1 MVRCKGGKNMNLKKL
16 MNDFLQDYLNQNK
29 IKFSEWSININNQVG
44 FGDYSSNIALKLAN
58 VLKKTPIEI
67 AKNIANHPNVSENV
81 FSLSASKPGFVNF
94 HVSNNYYLEILKQ
107 IISESENFGKKI
119 KLNKSA
125 NVEFV
130 SSNPTGPL
138 TVGHGR
144 QAILGDMVSNILTW
158 SGYDVTR
165 EYYYNDAGKQMRVL
179 AESCYAKYAQQI
191 GKDVKMPENGYVG
204 TYLDEIAEKIVYK
217 YGKDLESDDPIFRDL
232 TEKEIFSNIKNTLD
246 SIGIK
251 FDVFT
256 KEGTFYKNGAIDNVL
271 KTLEEKNL
279 SYEKDGAVWFK
290 TSSLDKGED
299 KVLVKSTGEPT
310 YRLPDIAYHADKIDR
325 GFDLIVDIFGA
336 DHIDTYPDVIL
347 GLKCLDK
354 KTDHIKVVIHQ
365 FVTIKKGGEV
375 VKMSTRKANFI
386 TLDELKEKLN
396 PDIIRY
402 FFIMRGANSHLDF
415 DLDLAKDESEKNPVY
430 YLQYA
435 NARISNLLK
444 RYDLEISAKND
455 INYSLLK
462 EKDEIAL
469 AKLLSEFPSKM
480 EDVLHSLEPRKI
492 ATYLEEVASAY
503 HKFYGNHKVINP
515 QNADLSLA
523 RKKLCEATKIIL
535 TNGLSILGISAPERM

>member
-1 MVRCKGGKNMNLKKL
+1 MKLKKL
-16 MNDFLQDYLNQNK
+16 MHDFLQDYLDQNK
-29 IKFSEWSININNQVG
+29 IEFSEWSVNVNNQEG
-44 FGDYSSNIALKLAN
+44 FGDYSSNIALKLAKI
-58 VLKKTPIEI
+58 LKKAPIEI
-67 AKNIANHPNVSENV
+67 AENIAIHSNASENV
-81 FSLSASKPGFVNF
+81 FTLSASQPGFVNF
-94 HVSNNYYLEILKQ
+94 HISNDYYLTILEQ
-107 IISESENFGKKI
+107 IISESENFGKKK

-130 SSNPTGPL
+130 SCNPTGPL

-158 SGYDVTR
+158 NGYNVTR

-179 AESCYAKYAQQI
+179 AESCYAKYAKQV
-191 GKDVKMPENGYVG
+191 GKNVEMPENGYVG
-204 TYLDEIAEKIVYK
+204 TYLDEIAEKIVNEH
-217 YGKDLESDDPIFRDL
+217 GKDLESDNPIFRDF
-232 TEKEIFSNIKNTLD
+232 TEKEIFANIENTLENL
-246 SIGIK
+246 GIK

-256 KEGTFYKNGAIDNVL
+256 KEGTFYTNGAIDNVL
-271 KTLEEKNL
+271 KILKEKNL

-290 TSSLDKGED
+290 TSSLNKEED
-299 KVLVKSTGEPT
+299 KVLVKSSGEPT
-310 YRLPDIAYHADKIDR
+310 YRLPDIAYHADKVDR

-354 KTDHIKVVIHQ
+354 KTEHIKVVIHQ
-365 FVTIKKGGEV
+365 FVTIKKGGEI

-386 TLDELKEKLN
+386 TLDELKDELSS
-396 PDIIRY
+396 DIIRY

-444 RYDLEISAKND
+444 RYDKEISTDSKID
-455 INYSLLK
+455 YSLLK

-469 AKLLSEFPSKM
+469 VKLLSEFPVKM
-480 EDVLHSLEPRKI
+480 EDVSHSLEPRKI
-492 ATYLEEVASAY
+492 ATYLEEVAAAY

-515 QNADLSLA
+515 QNTDLSSA

>member
-1 MVRCKGGKNMNLKKL
+1 MKLKKL
-16 MNDFLQDYLNQNK
+16 MHDFLQDYLDQNK
-29 IKFSEWSININNQVG
+29 IEFSEWGVNVNNQEG
-44 FGDYSSNIALKLAN
+44 FGDYSSNIALKLAKI
-58 VLKKTPIEI
+58 LKKAPIEI
-67 AKNIANHPNVSENV
+67 AENIAIHPNASENI
-81 FSLSASKPGFVNF
+81 FTLSASQPGFVNF
-94 HVSNNYYLEILKQ
+94 HISNDYYLKILKQ
-107 IISESENFGKKI
+107 IINESENFGKKK
-119 KLNKSA
+119 KLSKSA

-158 SGYDVTR
+158 NGYNVTR

-179 AESCYAKYAQQI
+179 AESCYAKYAKQV
-191 GKDVKMPENGYVG
+191 GKDVEMPENGYVG
-204 TYLDEIAEKIVYK
+204 TYLDEIAEKIVNEH
-217 YGKDLESDDPIFRDL
+217 GKDLESDNPIFRDF
-232 TEKEIFSNIKNTLD
+232 TEKEIFANIENTLENL
-246 SIGIK
+246 GIK

-271 KTLEEKNL
+271 KILKEKNL

-290 TSSLDKGED
+290 TSSLNKEED
-299 KVLVKSTGEPT
+299 KVLVKSSGEPT
-310 YRLPDIAYHADKIDR
+310 YRLPDIAYHADKVDR

-347 GLKCLDK
+347 GLKCMDK
-354 KTDHIKVVIHQ
+354 KTEHIKVVIHQ
-365 FVTIKKGGEV
+365 FVTIKKGGEI

-386 TLDELKEKLN
+386 TLDELKDELSS
-396 PDIIRY
+396 DIIRY

-444 RYDLEISAKND
+444 RYDKEISTDSKID
-455 INYSLLK
+455 YSLLK

-469 AKLLSEFPSKM
+469 VKLLSEFPVKM
-480 EDVLHSLEPRKI
+480 EDVSHSLEPRKI
-492 ATYLEEVASAY
+492 ATYLEEVAAAY

-515 QNADLSLA
+515 QNTHLSSA

>member
-1 MVRCKGGKNMNLKKL
+1 MKLKKL
-16 MNDFLQDYLNQNK
+16 MHDFLQDYLDENK
-29 IKFSEWSININNQVG
+29 IEFSEWGVNVNNQEG
-44 FGDYSSNIALKLAN
+44 FGDYSSNIALKLAKI
-58 VLKKTPIEI
+58 LKKAPIEI
-67 AKNIANHPNVSENV
+67 AENIAIHPNASENV
-81 FSLSASKPGFVNF
+81 FTLSASQPGFVNF
-94 HVSNNYYLEILKQ
+94 HISNDYYLKILKQ
-107 IISESENFGKKI
+107 IINESENFGKKK

-144 QAILGDMVSNILTW
+144 QAILGDMVSNILAW
-158 SGYDVTR
+158 NGYDVTR
-165 EYYYNDAGKQMRVL
+165 EYYYNDAGTQMRVL
-179 AESCYAKYAQQI
+179 AESCYAKYAKQV
-191 GKDVKMPENGYVG
+191 GKDVEIPENGYVG
-204 TYLDEIAEKIVYK
+204 TYLDEIAEKIINEH
-217 YGKDLESDDPIFRDL
+217 GKDLESDNPIFRDF
-232 TEKEIFSNIKNTLD
+232 TEKEIFANIENTLENL
-246 SIGIK
+246 GIK

-256 KEGTFYKNGAIDNVL
+256 KEGTFYKNGAIENVL
-271 KTLEEKNL
+271 KILKEKNL

-290 TSSLDKGED
+290 TSSLNKEED
-299 KVLVKSTGEPT
+299 KVLVKSSGEPT
-310 YRLPDIAYHADKIDR
+310 YRLPDIAYHADKVDR

-354 KTDHIKVVIHQ
+354 KTEHIKVVIHQ
-365 FVTIKKGGEV
+365 FVTIKKGGEI

-386 TLDELKEKLN
+386 TLDELKDELSS
-396 PDIIRY
+396 DIIRY

-444 RYDLEISAKND
+444 RYDKEISTNSKID
-455 INYSLLK
+455 YSLLK

-469 AKLLSEFPSKM
+469 VKLLSEFPIKM
-480 EDVLHSLEPRKI
+480 EDVSHSLEPRKI
-492 ATYLEEVASAY
+492 ATYLEEVAAAY

-515 QNADLSLA
+515 QNTHLSSA

>member
-1 MVRCKGGKNMNLKKL
+1 MKLNKL
-16 MNDFLQDYLNQNK
+16 MDDFLQDYLDQNK
-29 IKFSEWSININNQVG
+29 VEFSDWSINVNNQEG
-44 FGDYSSNIALKLAN
+44 FGDYSSNIALKLTKI
-58 VLKKTPIEI
+58 LKKAPIEI
-67 AKNIANHPNVSENV
+67 AKSIANHPNTSENV
-81 FSLSASKPGFVNF
+81 FTLSSSEPGFVNF
-94 HVSNNYYLEILKQ
+94 HISNDYYLKILKQ
-107 IISESENFGKKI
+107 IISESENFGKKK
-119 KLNKSA
+119 KLNQSA

-158 SGYDVTR
+158 NGYDVTR
-165 EYYYNDAGKQMRVL
+165 EYYYNVAGKQMRVL

-191 GKDVKMPENGYVG
+191 GKKVDIPENGYVG
-204 TYLDEIAEKIVYK
+204 AYLDEIAEKIINK
-217 YGKDLESDDPIFRDL
+217 HGKDLESDNPIFRDF
-232 TEKEIFSNIKNTLD
+232 TEKEIFDNIKNTLENL
-246 SIGIK
+246 GIK

-271 KTLEEKNL
+271 KILKEKNL

-290 TSSLDKGED
+290 TSSLNKEED
-299 KVLVKSTGEPT
+299 KVLVKSSGEPT
-310 YRLPDIAYHADKIDR
+310 YRLPDIAYHADKVDR

-347 GLKCLDK
+347 GLKCMDK
-354 KTDHIKVVIHQ
+354 KTEHIKVVIHQ
-365 FVTIKKGGEV
+365 FVTIKKGGEI

-386 TLDELKEKLN
+386 TLDELKDELSS
-396 PDIIRY
+396 DIIRY
-402 FFIMRGANSHLDF
+402 FFIMRGTSSHLDF

-444 RYDLEISAKND
+444 RYDKEISSGSKID
-455 INYSLLK
+455 YSLLK
-462 EKDEIAL
+462 EKDEITL
-469 AKLLSEFPSKM
+469 VKLLSEFPIKM
-480 EDVLHSLEPRKI
+480 EDVSHSLEPRKI
-492 ATYLEEVASAY
+492 ATYLEEVAAAY

-515 QNADLSLA
+515 QNTHLSSA

-535 TNGLSILGISAPERM
+535 TNGLSILGISTPERM

>member
-1 MVRCKGGKNMNLKKL
+1 MKLKKL
-16 MNDFLQDYLNQNK
+16 MHDFLQDYLDQNK
-29 IKFSEWSININNQVG
+29 IEFSEWSVNVNNQEG
-44 FGDYSSNIALKLAN
+44 FGDYSSNIALKLAKI
-58 VLKKTPIEI
+58 LKKAPIEI
-67 AKNIANHPNVSENV
+67 AENIAIHSNASENV
-81 FSLSASKPGFVNF
+81 FTLSASQPGFVNF
-94 HVSNNYYLEILKQ
+94 HISNDYYLKILEQ
-107 IISESENFGKKI
+107 IINESENFGKKK

-158 SGYDVTR
+158 NGYDVTR

-179 AESCYAKYAQQI
+179 AESCYAKYAKQV
-191 GKDVKMPENGYVG
+191 GKNVEMPENGYVG
-204 TYLDEIAEKIVYK
+204 TYLDEIAEKIINEH
-217 YGKDLESDDPIFRDL
+217 GKDLESDNPIFRDF
-232 TEKEIFSNIKNTLD
+232 TEKEIFANIENTLENL
-246 SIGIK
+246 GIK

-271 KTLEEKNL
+271 KILKEKNL

-290 TSSLDKGED
+290 TSSLNKEED
-299 KVLVKSTGEPT
+299 KVLVKSSGEPT
-310 YRLPDIAYHADKIDR
+310 YRLPDIAYHADKVDR

-354 KTDHIKVVIHQ
+354 KTEHIKVVIHQ
-365 FVTIKKGGEV
+365 FVTIKKGGEI

-386 TLDELKEKLN
+386 TLDELKDELSS
-396 PDIIRY
+396 DIIRY

-444 RYDLEISAKND
+444 RYDKEISSGSKID
-455 INYSLLK
+455 YSLLI

-469 AKLLSEFPSKM
+469 VKLLSEFPNKM
-480 EDVLHSLEPRKI
+480 EDVSHSLEPRKI
-492 ATYLEEVASAY
+492 ATYLEEVAAAY

-515 QNADLSLA
+515 QNTDLSSA

-535 TNGLSILGISAPERM
+535 TNGLSILGISAPKRM

>member
-1 MVRCKGGKNMNLKKL
+1 MKLKKL
-16 MNDFLQDYLNQNK
+16 MHDFLQDYLDQNK
-29 IKFSEWSININNQVG
+29 IEFSEWSVNVNNQEG
-44 FGDYSSNIALKLAN
+44 FGDYSSNIALKLAKI
-58 VLKKTPIEI
+58 LKKAPIEI
-67 AKNIANHPNVSENV
+67 AENIALHPNVSENV
-81 FSLSASKPGFVNF
+81 FTLSASQPGFVNF
-94 HVSNNYYLEILKQ
+94 HISNDYYLKILKQ
-107 IISESENFGKKI
+107 IVNESENFGKKK

-158 SGYDVTR
+158 NGYDVTR

-179 AESCYAKYAQQI
+179 AESCYAKYAKQV
-191 GKDVKMPENGYVG
+191 GKNVEMPENGYVG
-204 TYLDEIAEKIVYK
+204 TYLDEIAEKIVNEH
-217 YGKDLESDDPIFRDL
+217 GKDLESDNPIFRDF
-232 TEKEIFSNIKNTLD
+232 TEKEIFANIENTLENL
-246 SIGIK
+246 GIK

-256 KEGTFYKNGAIDNVL
+256 KEGTFYTNGAIDNVL
-271 KTLEEKNL
+271 KILKEKNL

-290 TSSLDKGED
+290 TSSLNKEED
-299 KVLVKSTGEPT
+299 KVLVKSSGEPT
-310 YRLPDIAYHADKIDR
+310 YRLPDIAYHADKVDR

-354 KTDHIKVVIHQ
+354 KTEHIKVVIHQ
-365 FVTIKKGGEV
+365 FVTIKKGGEI

-386 TLDELKEKLN
+386 TLDELKDELSS
-396 PDIIRY
+396 DIIRY

-444 RYDLEISAKND
+444 RYDKEISVDSKID
-455 INYSLLK
+455 YSLLK

-469 AKLLSEFPSKM
+469 LKLLSEFPIKM
-480 EDVLHSLEPRKI
+480 EDVSHSLEPRKI
-492 ATYLEEVASAY
+492 ATYLEEVAAAY

-515 QNADLSLA
+515 QNTDLSSA

>member
-1 MVRCKGGKNMNLKKL
+1 MKLKKM
-16 MNDFLQDYLNQNK
+16 MNGFLQDFLTKNN
-29 IKFSEWSININNQVG
+29 IEFEDWSINVNNQDG
-44 FGDYSSNIALKLAN
+44 FGDYSSNIALKLAKK
-58 VLKKTPIEI
+58 LKKAPIEI
-67 AKNIANHPNVSENV
+67 ANNIAEHKNDNSDI
-81 FSLSASKPGFVNF
+81 FTISASKPGFINF
-94 HVSNNYYLEILKQ
+94 HISNDYYLGILNQILKDAK
-107 IISESENFGKKI
+107 NFGKKK

-130 SSNPTGPL
+130 SCNPTGPL

-158 SGYDVTR
+158 NGYDVTR

-191 GKDVKMPENGYVG
+191 GKDVEMPENGYIG
-204 TYLDEIAEKIVYK
+204 TYLDEIASKIIDNH
-217 YGKDLESDDPIFRDL
+217 GKNLESNNSIFRDF

-251 FDVFT
+251 FDVFS

-271 KTLEEKNL
+271 KKLKEKDL

-290 TSSLDKGED
+290 TSALGKEED
-299 KVLVKSTGEPT
+299 KVLVKSSGEPT
-310 YRLPDIAYHADKIDR
+310 YRLPDIAYHADKVDR

-354 KTDHIKVVIHQ
+354 KTSHIKVVIHQ
-365 FVTIKKGGEV
+365 FVTIKKGGEI

-386 TLDELKEKLN
+386 TLDELKDQLSS
-396 PDIIRY
+396 DIIRY

-435 NARISNLLK
+435 NARISNLLT
-444 RYDLEISAKND
+444 RYDKEISEKVKVD
-455 INYSLLK
+455 FTLLK

-469 AKLLSEFPSKM
+469 AKLLSEFPNKM
-480 EDVLHSLEPRKI
+480 DEVLKSLEPRKI
-492 ATYLEEVASAY
+492 ATYLEEVAAAY
-503 HKFYGNHKVINP
+503 HKFYGNHKVINS
-515 QNADLSLA
+515 QNLDLSYA

-535 TNGLSILGISAPERM
+535 TNGLTILGISAPERM

>member
-1 MVRCKGGKNMNLKKL
+1 MKLNKL
-16 MNDFLQDYLNQNK
+16 MNDFLQDYLDQNK
-29 IKFSEWSININNQVG
+29 VEFSDWSINVNNQEG
-44 FGDYSSNIALKLAN
+44 FGDYSSNIALKLAKI
-58 VLKKTPIEI
+58 LKKAPIEI
-67 AKNIANHPNVSENV
+67 AKSIANHPNTSENV
-81 FSLSASKPGFVNF
+81 FTLSSSEPGFVNF
-94 HVSNNYYLEILKQ
+94 HISNDYYLKILKQ
-107 IISESENFGKKI
+107 IISESENFGKK
-119 KLNKSA
+119 KRLNQSA

-158 SGYDVTR
+158 NGYDVTR

-191 GKDVKMPENGYVG
+191 GKKVEMPENGYVG
-204 TYLDEIAEKIVYK
+204 TYLDEIAEKIINK
-217 YGKDLESDDPIFRDL
+217 HGKDLESGNPIFRDF
-232 TEKEIFSNIKNTLD
+232 TEKEIFENIKNTLD

-256 KEGTFYKNGAIDNVL
+256 KEGTFYENGAIEDVL
-271 KTLEEKNL
+271 KILKEKNL

-290 TSSLDKGED
+290 TSNLNKEED
-299 KVLVKSTGEPT
+299 KVLVKSSGEPT
-310 YRLPDIAYHADKIDR
+310 YRLPDIAYHADKVDR

-365 FVTIKKGGEV
+365 FVTIKKSGEI

-386 TLDELKEKLN
+386 TLDELKDELSS
-396 PDIIRY
+396 DIIRY

-444 RYDLEISAKND
+444 RYDKEIPLDSKID
-455 INYSLLK
+455 YSQLQ

-480 EDVLHSLEPRKI
+480 EHVLHSLEPRKI
-492 ATYLEEVASAY
+492 ATYLEEVAAAY

-515 QNADLSLA
+515 QNTGLSSA

>member
-1 MVRCKGGKNMNLKKL
+1 MKLKKL
-16 MNDFLQDYLNQNK
+16 MHDFLQDYLDQNK
-29 IKFSEWSININNQVG
+29 IEFSEWSVNVNNQEG
-44 FGDYSSNIALKLAN
+44 FGDYSSNIALKLAKI
-58 VLKKTPIEI
+58 LKKAPIEI
-67 AKNIANHPNVSENV
+67 AEKIAIHPNASENI
-81 FSLSASKPGFVNF
+81 FTLSASQPGFVNF
-94 HVSNNYYLEILKQ
+94 HISNDYYLTILKQ
-107 IISESENFGKKI
+107 IINESENFGKKK

-158 SGYDVTR
+158 NGYNVTR

-179 AESCYAKYAQQI
+179 AESCYAKYAKQV
-191 GKDVKMPENGYVG
+191 GKDVEMPENGYVG
-204 TYLDEIAEKIVYK
+204 TYLDEIAEKIVNEH
-217 YGKDLESDDPIFRDL
+217 GKDLESDNPIFRDF
-232 TEKEIFSNIKNTLD
+232 TEKEIFANIENTLENL
-246 SIGIK
+246 GIK

-271 KTLEEKNL
+271 KILKEKNL

-290 TSSLDKGED
+290 TSSLNKEED
-299 KVLVKSTGEPT
+299 KVLVKSSGEPT
-310 YRLPDIAYHADKIDR
+310 YRLPDIAYHADKVDR

-354 KTDHIKVVIHQ
+354 KTEHIKVVIHQ
-365 FVTIKKGGEV
+365 FVTIKKGGEI

-386 TLDELKEKLN
+386 TLDELKDELSS
-396 PDIIRY
+396 DIIRY

-444 RYDLEISAKND
+444 RYDKEISVDSKID
-455 INYSLLK
+455 YSLLK

-469 AKLLSEFPSKM
+469 VKLLSEFPIKM
-480 EDVLHSLEPRKI
+480 EDVSHSLEPRKI
-492 ATYLEEVASAY
+492 ATYLEEVAAAY

-515 QNADLSLA
+515 QNTDLSSA

>member
-1 MVRCKGGKNMNLKKL
+1 MKLNKL
-16 MNDFLQDYLNQNK
+16 MNDFLQDYLDQNK
-29 IKFSEWSININNQVG
+29 VEFSDWSINVNNQEG
-44 FGDYSSNIALKLAN
+44 FGDYSSNIALKLAKI
-58 VLKKTPIEI
+58 LKKAPIEI
-67 AKNIANHPNVSENV
+67 AKSIANHPNTSENV
-81 FSLSASKPGFVNF
+81 FTLSSSEPGFVNF
-94 HVSNNYYLEILKQ
+94 HISNDYYLEILKQ
-107 IISESENFGKKI
+107 IISESENFGKKK
-119 KLNKSA
+119 KLNQSA

-158 SGYDVTR
+158 NGYDVTR

-191 GKDVKMPENGYVG
+191 GKKAEMPENGYIG
-204 TYLDEIAEKIVYK
+204 TYLDEIAEKIINK
-217 YGKDLESDDPIFRDL
+217 HGKDLESDNPIFRDF
-232 TEKEIFSNIKNTLD
+232 TEKEIFENIKNTLD

-256 KEGTFYKNGAIDNVL
+256 KEGTFYENGAIEDVL
-271 KTLEEKNL
+271 KILKEKNL

-290 TSSLDKGED
+290 TSNLNKEED
-299 KVLVKSTGEPT
+299 KVLVKSSGEPT
-310 YRLPDIAYHADKIDR
+310 YRLPDIAYHADKVDR

-365 FVTIKKGGEV
+365 FVTIKKSGEI

-386 TLDELKEKLN
+386 TLDELKDELSS
-396 PDIIRY
+396 DIIRY

-444 RYDLEISAKND
+444 RYDKEIPLDSKID
-455 INYSLLK
+455 YSQLK

-480 EDVLHSLEPRKI
+480 EHVLHSLEPRKI
-492 ATYLEEVASAY
+492 ATY
-503 HKFYGNHKVINP
+503 
-515 QNADLSLA
+515 
-523 RKKLCEATKIIL
+523 
-535 TNGLSILGISAPERM
+535 

>member
-1 MVRCKGGKNMNLKKL
+1 MKLKKL
-16 MNDFLQDYLNQNK
+16 MHDFLQDYLDQNK
-29 IKFSEWSININNQVG
+29 IEFSEWSVNVNNQEG
-44 FGDYSSNIALKLAN
+44 FGDYSSNIALKLAKI
-58 VLKKTPIEI
+58 LKKAPIEI
-67 AKNIANHPNVSENV
+67 AENIAIHPNASENV
-81 FSLSASKPGFVNF
+81 FTLSASQPGFLNF
-94 HVSNNYYLEILKQ
+94 HISNDYYIAILKE
-107 IISESENFGKKI
+107 IINESENFGKKK

-158 SGYDVTR
+158 NGYNVTR

-179 AESCYAKYAQQI
+179 AESCYAKYAKQV
-191 GKDVKMPENGYVG
+191 GKDVEMPENGYVG
-204 TYLDEIAEKIVYK
+204 TYLDEIAEKIVNEH
-217 YGKDLESDDPIFRDL
+217 GKDLESDNPIFRDF
-232 TEKEIFSNIKNTLD
+232 TEKEIFANIENTLENL
-246 SIGIK
+246 GIK

-256 KEGTFYKNGAIDNVL
+256 KEGTFYTNGAIDNVL
-271 KTLEEKNL
+271 KILKEKNL

-290 TSSLDKGED
+290 TSSLNKEED
-299 KVLVKSTGEPT
+299 KVLVKSSGEPT
-310 YRLPDIAYHADKIDR
+310 YRLPDIAYHADKVDR

-354 KTDHIKVVIHQ
+354 KTEHIKVVIHQ
-365 FVTIKKGGEV
+365 FVTIKKGGEI

-386 TLDELKEKLN
+386 TLDELKDELSS
-396 PDIIRY
+396 DIIRY

-444 RYDLEISAKND
+444 RYDKEISTDSKID
-455 INYSLLK
+455 YSLLK

-469 AKLLSEFPSKM
+469 VKLLSEFPVKM
-480 EDVLHSLEPRKI
+480 EDVSHSLEPRKI
-492 ATYLEEVASAY
+492 ATYLEEVAAAY

-515 QNADLSLA
+515 QNTHLSSA

>member
-1 MVRCKGGKNMNLKKL
+1 MKLKKL
-16 MNDFLQDYLNQNK
+16 MHDFLQDYLDHNK
-29 IKFSEWSININNQVG
+29 IEFSEWSVNVNNQEE
-44 FGDYSSNIALKLAN
+44 FGDYSSNIALKLAKI
-58 VLKKTPIEI
+58 LKKAPIEI
-67 AKNIANHPNVSENV
+67 AENIAIHPNASENV
-81 FSLSASKPGFVNF
+81 FTLSASQPGFVNF
-94 HVSNNYYLEILKQ
+94 HISNDYYLKILKQ
-107 IISESENFGKKI
+107 IINESENFGKKK

-158 SGYDVTR
+158 NGYDVTR

-179 AESCYAKYAQQI
+179 AESCYAKYAKQV
-191 GKDVKMPENGYVG
+191 GKDVEMPENGYVG
-204 TYLDEIAEKIVYK
+204 TYLDEIAEKIVNEH
-217 YGKDLESDDPIFRDL
+217 GKDLESDNPIFRDF
-232 TEKEIFSNIKNTLD
+232 TEKEIFANIENTLKNL
-246 SIGIK
+246 GIK

-256 KEGTFYKNGAIDNVL
+256 KEGAFYKNGAIDNVL
-271 KTLEEKNL
+271 KILKEKNL

-290 TSSLDKGED
+290 TSSLNKEED
-299 KVLVKSTGEPT
+299 KVLVKSSGEPT
-310 YRLPDIAYHADKIDR
+310 YRLPDIAYHADKVDR

-347 GLKCLDK
+347 GLQCLDK
-354 KTDHIKVVIHQ
+354 KTEHIKVVIHQ
-365 FVTIKKGGEV
+365 FVTIKKGGEI

-386 TLDELKEKLN
+386 TLDELKDELSS
-396 PDIIRY
+396 DIIRY

-444 RYDLEISAKND
+444 RYDKDISTDSKID
-455 INYSLLK
+455 YSLLK
-462 EKDEIAL
+462 EQDEIAL
-469 AKLLSEFPSKM
+469 VKLLSEFPIKM
-480 EDVLHSLEPRKI
+480 EDVSHSLEPRKI
-492 ATYLEEVASAY
+492 ATYLEEVAAAY

-515 QNADLSLA
+515 QNTDLSSA

-535 TNGLSILGISAPERM
+535 TSGLSILGISAPERM

>member
-1 MVRCKGGKNMNLKKL
+1 MKLKKL
-16 MNDFLQDYLNQNK
+16 MHDFLQDYLDQNK
-29 IKFSEWSININNQVG
+29 IEFSEWSVNVNNQEG
-44 FGDYSSNIALKLAN
+44 FGDYSSNIALKLAKI
-58 VLKKTPIEI
+58 LKKAPIEI
-67 AKNIANHPNVSENV
+67 AENIAIHPNASENI
-81 FSLSASKPGFVNF
+81 FTLSASQPGFVNF
-94 HVSNNYYLEILKQ
+94 HISNDYYLKILKQ
-107 IISESENFGKKI
+107 IINESENFGKKK

-158 SGYDVTR
+158 NGYDVTR

-179 AESCYAKYAQQI
+179 AESCYAKYAKQV
-191 GKDVKMPENGYVG
+191 GKDVEIPENGYVG
-204 TYLDEIAEKIVYK
+204 TYLDEIAEKIVNEH
-217 YGKDLESDDPIFRDL
+217 GKDLESDNPIFRDF
-232 TEKEIFSNIKNTLD
+232 TEKEIFANIENTLKNL
-246 SIGIK
+246 GIK

-256 KEGTFYKNGAIDNVL
+256 KEGTFYKNGTIDNVL
-271 KTLEEKNL
+271 KILKEKNL

-290 TSSLDKGED
+290 TSSLNKEED
-299 KVLVKSTGEPT
+299 KVLVKSSGEPT
-310 YRLPDIAYHADKIDR
+310 YRLPDIAYHADKVDR

-354 KTDHIKVVIHQ
+354 KTEHIKVVIHQ
-365 FVTIKKGGEV
+365 FVTIKKGGEI

-386 TLDELKEKLN
+386 TLDELKDELSS
-396 PDIIRY
+396 DIIRY
-402 FFIMRGANSHLDF
+402 FFIMRGASSHLDF

-444 RYDLEISAKND
+444 RYDKEISIDRKID
-455 INYSLLK
+455 YSLLK
-462 EKDEIAL
+462 EKDEITL
-469 AKLLSEFPSKM
+469 VKLLSEFPIKM
-480 EDVLHSLEPRKI
+480 EDVSHSLEPRKI
-492 ATYLEEVASAY
+492 ATYLEEVAAAY

-515 QNADLSLA
+515 QNTDLSSA

-535 TNGLSILGISAPERM
+535 VNGLSILGISAPERM

>member
-1 MVRCKGGKNMNLKKL
+1 MKLNKL
-16 MNDFLQDYLNQNK
+16 MNDFLQDYLDQNK
-29 IKFSEWSININNQVG
+29 VEFSDWSINVNNQEG
-44 FGDYSSNIALKLAN
+44 FGDYSSNIALKLAKI
-58 VLKKTPIEI
+58 LKKAPIEI
-67 AKNIANHPNVSENV
+67 AKSIANHPNTSENV
-81 FSLSASKPGFVNF
+81 FTLSSSEPGFVNF
-94 HVSNNYYLEILKQ
+94 HISNDYYLKILKQ
-107 IISESENFGKKI
+107 IISESENFGKKK
-119 KLNKSA
+119 KLNQSA

-130 SSNPTGPL
+130 SCNPTGPL

-158 SGYDVTR
+158 NGYDVTR

-191 GKDVKMPENGYVG
+191 GKKAEMPENGYVG
-204 TYLDEIAEKIVYK
+204 TYLDEIAEKIINK
-217 YGKDLESDDPIFRDL
+217 HGKDLESDNPIFRDF
-232 TEKEIFSNIKNTLD
+232 TEKEIFENIKNTLD

-256 KEGTFYKNGAIDNVL
+256 KEGTFYENGAIEDVL
-271 KTLEEKNL
+271 KILKEKNL

-290 TSSLDKGED
+290 TSNLNKEED
-299 KVLVKSTGEPT
+299 KVLVKSSGEPT
-310 YRLPDIAYHADKIDR
+310 YRLPDIAYHADKVDR

-365 FVTIKKGGEV
+365 FVTIKKSGEI

-386 TLDELKEKLN
+386 TLDELKDELSS
-396 PDIIRY
+396 DIIRY

-444 RYDLEISAKND
+444 RYDKEIPLDSKID
-455 INYSLLK
+455 YSQLK

-480 EDVLHSLEPRKI
+480 EHVLHSLEPRKI
-492 ATYLEEVASAY
+492 ATYLEEVAAAY

-515 QNADLSLA
+515 QNTGLSSA

>member
-1 MVRCKGGKNMNLKKL
+1 MKLKKL
-16 MNDFLQDYLNQNK
+16 MYDFLQDYLDENK
-29 IKFSEWSININNQVG
+29 IEFSEWGVNVNNQEG
-44 FGDYSSNIALKLAN
+44 FGDYSSNIALKLAKI
-58 VLKKTPIEI
+58 LKKAPIEI
-67 AKNIANHPNVSENV
+67 AENIAIHTNASESV
-81 FSLSASKPGFVNF
+81 FTLSASQPGFVNF
-94 HVSNNYYLEILKQ
+94 HISNDYYLKILKQ
-107 IISESENFGKKI
+107 IINESENFGKKK

-158 SGYDVTR
+158 NGYNVTR

-179 AESCYAKYAQQI
+179 AESCYAKYAKQV
-191 GKDVKMPENGYVG
+191 GRDVEMPVNGYVG
-204 TYLDEIAEKIVYK
+204 TYLDEIAEKIINEH
-217 YGKDLESDDPIFRDL
+217 GKDLESDNPIFRDF
-232 TEKEIFSNIKNTLD
+232 TEKEIFANIENTLENL
-246 SIGIK
+246 GIK

-256 KEGTFYKNGAIDNVL
+256 KEGTFYKNGAIENVL
-271 KTLEEKNL
+271 KILKEKNL

-290 TSSLDKGED
+290 TSSLNKEED
-299 KVLVKSTGEPT
+299 KVLVKSSGEPT
-310 YRLPDIAYHADKIDR
+310 YRLPDIAYHADKVDR

-354 KTDHIKVVIHQ
+354 KTEHIKVVIHQ
-365 FVTIKKGGEV
+365 FVTIKKGGEI

-386 TLDELKEKLN
+386 TLDELKDELSS
-396 PDIIRY
+396 DIIRY

-444 RYDLEISAKND
+444 RYDKEISTDSKID
-455 INYSLLK
+455 YSLLK

-469 AKLLSEFPSKM
+469 VKLLSEFPIKM
-480 EDVLHSLEPRKI
+480 EDVSHSLEPRKI
-492 ATYLEEVASAY
+492 ATYLEEVAAAY

-515 QNADLSLA
+515 QNTDLSSA

>member
-1 MVRCKGGKNMNLKKL
+1 MKLNKL
-16 MNDFLQDYLNQNK
+16 MNDFLQDYLDQNK
-29 IKFSEWSININNQVG
+29 VEFSDWSINVNNQEG
-44 FGDYSSNIALKLAN
+44 FGDYSSNIALKLAKI
-58 VLKKTPIEI
+58 LKKAPIEI
-67 AKNIANHPNVSENV
+67 AKSIANHPNTSENV
-81 FSLSASKPGFVNF
+81 FTLSSSEPGFVNF
-94 HVSNNYYLEILKQ
+94 HISNDYYLEILKQ
-107 IISESENFGKKI
+107 IISESENFGKKK
-119 KLNKSA
+119 KLNQSA

-158 SGYDVTR
+158 NGYDVTR

-179 AESCYAKYAQQI
+179 AESCYAKYAQQT
-191 GKDVKMPENGYVG
+191 GKKVEMPENGYVG
-204 TYLDEIAEKIVYK
+204 TYLDEIAEKIINK
-217 YGKDLESDDPIFRDL
+217 YGKDLESDNPIFRDF
-232 TEKEIFSNIKNTLD
+232 TEKEIFANIKNTLD

-256 KEGTFYKNGAIDNVL
+256 KEGTFYKNGAIEDVL
-271 KTLEEKNL
+271 KILKEKNL

-290 TSSLDKGED
+290 TSNLNKEED
-299 KVLVKSTGEPT
+299 KVLVKSSGEPT
-310 YRLPDIAYHADKIDR
+310 YRLPDIAYHADKVDR

-365 FVTIKKGGEV
+365 FVTIKKSGEI

-386 TLDELKEKLN
+386 TLDELKDELSS
-396 PDIIRY
+396 DIIRY

-444 RYDLEISAKND
+444 RYDKEIPLDSKID
-455 INYSLLK
+455 YSQLK

-480 EDVLHSLEPRKI
+480 EHVLHSLEPRKI
-492 ATYLEEVASAY
+492 ATYLEEVAAAY

-515 QNADLSLA
+515 QNTGLSSA

>member
-1 MVRCKGGKNMNLKKL
+1 MKLNKL
-16 MNDFLQDYLNQNK
+16 MDDFLQDYLDQNK
-29 IKFSEWSININNQVG
+29 VEFSDWSINVNNQEG
-44 FGDYSSNIALKLAN
+44 FGDYSSNIALKLAKI
-58 VLKKTPIEI
+58 LKKAPIEI
-67 AKNIANHPNVSENV
+67 AKSIANHPNTSENV
-81 FSLSASKPGFVNF
+81 FTISSSEPGFVNF
-94 HVSNNYYLEILKQ
+94 HISNDYYLKILKQ
-107 IISESENFGKKI
+107 IISESENFGKK
-119 KLNKSA
+119 KRLNQSA

-158 SGYDVTR
+158 NGYDVTR

-179 AESCYAKYAQQI
+179 AESCYAKYAQQT
-191 GKDVKMPENGYVG
+191 GKKVEMPENGYVG
-204 TYLDEIAEKIVYK
+204 TYLDEIAEKIINK
-217 YGKDLESDDPIFRDL
+217 YGKDLESDNPIFRDF
-232 TEKEIFSNIKNTLD
+232 TEKEIFANIKNTLD
-246 SIGIK
+246 SLGIK
-251 FDVFT
+251 FDIFT
-256 KEGTFYKNGAIDNVL
+256 KEGTFYKNGAIEEVL
-271 KTLEEKNL
+271 KILKEKNL

-290 TSSLDKGED
+290 TSSLNKEED
-299 KVLVKSTGEPT
+299 KVLVKSSGEPT
-310 YRLPDIAYHADKIDR
+310 YRLPDIAYHADKVDR

-365 FVTIKKGGEV
+365 FVTIKKSGEI

-386 TLDELKEKLN
+386 TLDELKDELSS
-396 PDIIRY
+396 DIIRY

-444 RYDLEISAKND
+444 RYDKEIPLDSKID
-455 INYSLLK
+455 YSQLK

-480 EDVLHSLEPRKI
+480 EHVLHSLEPRKI
-492 ATYLEEVASAY
+492 ATYLEEVAAAY

-515 QNADLSLA
+515 QNTGLSSA

>member
-1 MVRCKGGKNMNLKKL
+1 MKLKKL
-16 MNDFLQDYLNQNK
+16 MHDFLQDYLDQNK
-29 IKFSEWSININNQVG
+29 IEFSEWGVNVNNQEG
-44 FGDYSSNIALKLAN
+44 FGDYSSNIALKLAKI
-58 VLKKTPIEI
+58 LKKAPIEI
-67 AKNIANHPNVSENV
+67 AENIAIHTNASESV
-81 FSLSASKPGFVNF
+81 FTLSASQPGFVNF
-94 HVSNNYYLEILKQ
+94 HISNDYYLKILKQ
-107 IISESENFGKKI
+107 IINESENFGKKK
-119 KLNKSA
+119 KLSKSA

-158 SGYDVTR
+158 NGYNVTR

-179 AESCYAKYAQQI
+179 AESCYAKYAKQV
-191 GKDVKMPENGYVG
+191 GRDVEMPENGYVG
-204 TYLDEIAEKIVYK
+204 TYLDEIAEKIVNEH
-217 YGKDLESDDPIFRDL
+217 GKDLESDNPIFRDF
-232 TEKEIFSNIKNTLD
+232 TEKEIFANIENTLENL
-246 SIGIK
+246 GIK

-256 KEGTFYKNGAIDNVL
+256 KEGTFYTNGAIDNVL
-271 KTLEEKNL
+271 KILKEKNL

-290 TSSLDKGED
+290 TSSLNKEED
-299 KVLVKSTGEPT
+299 KVLVKSSGEPT
-310 YRLPDIAYHADKIDR
+310 YRLPDIAYHADKVDR

-347 GLKCLDK
+347 GLKCMDK
-354 KTDHIKVVIHQ
+354 KTEHIKVVIHQ
-365 FVTIKKGGEV
+365 FVTIKKGGEI

-386 TLDELKEKLN
+386 TLDELKDELSS
-396 PDIIRY
+396 DIIRY

-444 RYDLEISAKND
+444 RYDKEISTDSKID
-455 INYSLLK
+455 YSLLK

-469 AKLLSEFPSKM
+469 VKLLSEFPVKM
-480 EDVLHSLEPRKI
+480 EDVSHSLEPRKI
-492 ATYLEEVASAY
+492 ATYLEEVAAAY

-515 QNADLSLA
+515 QNTHLSSA

>member
-1 MVRCKGGKNMNLKKL
+1 MKLKKL
-16 MNDFLQDYLNQNK
+16 MHDFLQDYLDQNK
-29 IKFSEWSININNQVG
+29 IEFSEWSVNVNNQEG
-44 FGDYSSNIALKLAN
+44 FGDYSSNIALKLAKI
-58 VLKKTPIEI
+58 LKKAPIEI
-67 AKNIANHPNVSENV
+67 AENIAIHSNASENV
-81 FSLSASKPGFVNF
+81 FTLSASQPGFVNF
-94 HVSNNYYLEILKQ
+94 HISNDYYLTILKQ
-107 IISESENFGKKI
+107 IINESENFGKKK

-158 SGYDVTR
+158 NGYDVTR

-179 AESCYAKYAQQI
+179 AESCYAKYAKQV
-191 GKDVKMPENGYVG
+191 GKNVEMPENGYVG
-204 TYLDEIAEKIVYK
+204 TYLDEIAEKIVNEH
-217 YGKDLESDDPIFRDL
+217 GKDLESDNPIFRDF
-232 TEKEIFSNIKNTLD
+232 TEKEIFANIENTLENL
-246 SIGIK
+246 GIK

-256 KEGTFYKNGAIDNVL
+256 KEGTFYTNGAIDNVL
-271 KTLEEKNL
+271 KILKEKNL

-290 TSSLDKGED
+290 TSSLNKEED
-299 KVLVKSTGEPT
+299 KVLVKSSGEPT
-310 YRLPDIAYHADKIDR
+310 YRLPDIAYHADKVDR

-354 KTDHIKVVIHQ
+354 KTEHIKVVIHQ
-365 FVTIKKGGEV
+365 FVTIKKGGEI

-386 TLDELKEKLN
+386 TLDELKDELSS
-396 PDIIRY
+396 DIIRY

-444 RYDLEISAKND
+444 RYDKEISSGSKID
-455 INYSLLK
+455 YSLLK

-469 AKLLSEFPSKM
+469 VKLLSEFPIKM
-480 EDVLHSLEPRKI
+480 EDVSHSLEPRKI
-492 ATYLEEVASAY
+492 ATYLEEVAAAY

-515 QNADLSLA
+515 QNTDLSSA

>member
-1 MVRCKGGKNMNLKKL
+1 MKLNKL
-16 MNDFLQDYLNQNK
+16 MNDFLQDYLDQNK
-29 IKFSEWSININNQVG
+29 VEFSDWSINVNNQEG
-44 FGDYSSNIALKLAN
+44 FGDYSSNIALKLAKI
-58 VLKKTPIEI
+58 LKKAPIEI
-67 AKNIANHPNVSENV
+67 AKSIANHPNTSENV
-81 FSLSASKPGFVNF
+81 FTLSSSEPGFVNF
-94 HVSNNYYLEILKQ
+94 HISNDYYLEILKQ
-107 IISESENFGKKI
+107 IISESENFGKKK
-119 KLNKSA
+119 KLNQSA

-158 SGYDVTR
+158 NGYDVTR

-191 GKDVKMPENGYVG
+191 GKKAEMPENGYVG
-204 TYLDEIAEKIVYK
+204 TYLDEIAEKIINK
-217 YGKDLESDDPIFRDL
+217 HGKDLESDNPIFRDF
-232 TEKEIFSNIKNTLD
+232 TEKEIFENIKNTLD

-256 KEGTFYKNGAIDNVL
+256 KEGTFYENGAIEDVL
-271 KTLEEKNL
+271 KILKEKNL

-290 TSSLDKGED
+290 TSNLNKEED
-299 KVLVKSTGEPT
+299 KVLVKSSGEPT
-310 YRLPDIAYHADKIDR
+310 YRLPDIAYHADKVDR

-365 FVTIKKGGEV
+365 FVTIKKSGEI

-386 TLDELKEKLN
+386 TLDELKDELSS
-396 PDIIRY
+396 DIIRY

-444 RYDLEISAKND
+444 RYDKEIPLDSKID
-455 INYSLLK
+455 YSQLK

-480 EDVLHSLEPRKI
+480 EHVLHSLEPRKI
-492 ATYLEEVASAY
+492 ATYLEEVAAAY

-515 QNADLSLA
+515 QNTGVSSA

>member
-1 MVRCKGGKNMNLKKL
+1 MKLKKL
-16 MNDFLQDYLNQNK
+16 MNDFLQDYLDQNK
-29 IKFSEWSININNQVG
+29 IEFSEWSVNVNNQEG
-44 FGDYSSNIALKLAN
+44 FGDYSSNIALKLTKI
-58 VLKKTPIEI
+58 LKKAPIEI
-67 AKNIANHPNVSENV
+67 AEDIANHSNASENV

-94 HVSNNYYLEILKQ
+94 HVSDNYYLEILKQ
-107 IISESENFGKKI
+107 IINESENFGKKK

-165 EYYYNDAGKQMRVL
+165 EYYYNDAGRQMRVL
-179 AESCYAKYAQQI
+179 AESCYTKYAQQN
-191 GKDVKMPENGYVG
+191 GKDVEMPENGYVG
-204 TYLDEIAEKIVYK
+204 TYLDDIAKKIVKK
-217 YGKDLESDDPIFRDL
+217 YGKDLESDNPIFRDF
-232 TEKEIFSNIKNTLD
+232 TEKEIFSNIENTLD

-271 KTLEEKNL
+271 KTLKEKDL

-290 TSSLDKGED
+290 TSSLDKEED

-310 YRLPDIAYHADKIDR
+310 YRLPDIAYHADKVDR

-365 FVTIKKGGEV
+365 FVTIKKGGEI

-386 TLDELKEKLN
+386 TLDELKDELSS
-396 PDIIRY
+396 DIIRY

-444 RYDLEISAKND
+444 RYDQEISSDSNID
-455 INYSLLK
+455 YSLLT

-469 AKLLSEFPSKM
+469 AKLLSEFPNKM
-480 EDVLHSLEPRKI
+480 ENVLESLEPRKI
-492 ATYLEEVASAY
+492 ATYLEEVAAAY
-503 HKFYGNHKVINP
+503 HKFYGNHKVINL
-515 QNADLSLA
+515 QNTDLSSA

>member
-1 MVRCKGGKNMNLKKL
+1 MKLKKL
-16 MNDFLQDYLNQNK
+16 MHDFLQDYLDENK
-29 IKFSEWSININNQVG
+29 IEFSEWGVNVNNQEG
-44 FGDYSSNIALKLAN
+44 FGDYSSNIALKLAKI
-58 VLKKTPIEI
+58 LKKAPIEI
-67 AKNIANHPNVSENV
+67 AENIAIHPNASKNV
-81 FSLSASKPGFVNF
+81 FTLSASQPGFVNF
-94 HVSNNYYLEILKQ
+94 HISNDYYLKILKQ
-107 IISESENFGKKI
+107 IINESENFGKKK

-158 SGYDVTR
+158 NGYNVTR

-179 AESCYAKYAQQI
+179 AESCYAKYAKQV
-191 GKDVKMPENGYVG
+191 GRDVEMPVNGYVG
-204 TYLDEIAEKIVYK
+204 TYLDEIAEKIINEH
-217 YGKDLESDDPIFRDL
+217 GKDLESDNPIFRDF
-232 TEKEIFSNIKNTLD
+232 TEKEIFSNIENTLENL
-246 SIGIK
+246 GIK

-256 KEGTFYKNGAIDNVL
+256 KEGTFYKNGAIENVL
-271 KTLEEKNL
+271 KILKEKNL

-290 TSSLDKGED
+290 TSSLNKEED
-299 KVLVKSTGEPT
+299 KVLVKSSGEPT
-310 YRLPDIAYHADKIDR
+310 YRLPDIAYHADKVDR

-354 KTDHIKVVIHQ
+354 KTEHIKVVIHQ
-365 FVTIKKGGEV
+365 FVTIKKGGEI

-386 TLDELKEKLN
+386 TLDELKDELSS
-396 PDIIRY
+396 DIIRY

-444 RYDLEISAKND
+444 RYDKEISTNSKID
-455 INYSLLK
+455 YSLLK

-469 AKLLSEFPSKM
+469 VKLLSEFPIKM
-480 EDVLHSLEPRKI
+480 EDVSHSLEPRKI
-492 ATYLEEVASAY
+492 ATYLEEVAAAY

-515 QNADLSLA
+515 QNTHLSSA

>member
-1 MVRCKGGKNMNLKKL
+1 MKLKKL
-16 MNDFLQDYLNQNK
+16 IHDFLQDYLDQNK
-29 IKFSEWSININNQVG
+29 IEFSEWSVNANNQEG
-44 FGDYSSNIALKLAN
+44 FGDYSSNIALKLAKI
-58 VLKKTPIEI
+58 LKKAPIEI
-67 AKNIANHPNVSENV
+67 AENIAIHPSASENV
-81 FSLSASKPGFVNF
+81 FTLSASQPGFVNF
-94 HVSNNYYLEILKQ
+94 HICNDYYLKILKQ
-107 IISESENFGKKI
+107 IINESENFGKKE
-119 KLNKSA
+119 KLNKTA

-158 SGYDVTR
+158 NGYDVTR

-179 AESCYAKYAQQI
+179 AESCYAKYAKHI
-191 GKDVKMPENGYVG
+191 GKEVEMPENGYVG
-204 TYLDEIAEKIVYK
+204 TYLDEIAKKIINE

-232 TEKEIFSNIKNTLD
+232 TEKEIFANIENTLEKL
-246 SIGIK
+246 GIK

-256 KEGTFYKNGAIDNVL
+256 KEGAFYRNGAIENVL
-271 KTLEEKNL
+271 KILKEKNL

-290 TSSLDKGED
+290 TSSLNKEED
-299 KVLVKSTGEPT
+299 KVLVKSSGEPT
-310 YRLPDIAYHADKIDR
+310 YRLPDIAYHADKVDR

-365 FVTIKKGGEV
+365 FVTIKKGGEI

-386 TLDELKEKLN
+386 TLDELKDELSS
-396 PDIIRY
+396 DIIRY

-444 RYDLEISAKND
+444 RYDKEISTDSKID
-455 INYSLLK
+455 YSLLK
-462 EKDEIAL
+462 EKDEISL
-469 AKLLSEFPSKM
+469 VKLLSEFPIKM
-480 EDVLHSLEPRKI
+480 EDVSHSLEPRKI
-492 ATYLEEVASAY
+492 ATYLEEVAAAY

-515 QNADLSLA
+515 QNTSLSSA

>member
-1 MVRCKGGKNMNLKKL
+1 MKLKKL
-16 MNDFLQDYLNQNK
+16 MHDFLQDYLDQNK
-29 IKFSEWSININNQVG
+29 IEFSEWGVNVNNQEG
-44 FGDYSSNIALKLAN
+44 FGDYSSNIALKLAKI
-58 VLKKTPIEI
+58 LKKAPIEI
-67 AKNIANHPNVSENV
+67 AENIAIHTNASESV
-81 FSLSASKPGFVNF
+81 FTLSASQPGFVNF
-94 HVSNNYYLEILKQ
+94 HISNDYYLKILKQ
-107 IISESENFGKKI
+107 IINESENFGKKK

-158 SGYDVTR
+158 NGYNVTR

-179 AESCYAKYAQQI
+179 AESCYAKYAKQV
-191 GKDVKMPENGYVG
+191 GRDVEMPENGYVG
-204 TYLDEIAEKIVYK
+204 TYLDEIAEKIVNEH
-217 YGKDLESDDPIFRDL
+217 GKDLESDNPIFRDF
-232 TEKEIFSNIKNTLD
+232 TEKEIFANIENTLENL
-246 SIGIK
+246 GIK

-271 KTLEEKNL
+271 KILKEKNL

-290 TSSLDKGED
+290 TSSLNKEED
-299 KVLVKSTGEPT
+299 KVLVKSSGEPT
-310 YRLPDIAYHADKIDR
+310 YRLPDIAYHADKVDR

-347 GLKCLDK
+347 GLKCMDK
-354 KTDHIKVVIHQ
+354 KTEHIKVVIHQ
-365 FVTIKKGGEV
+365 FVTIKKGGEI

-386 TLDELKEKLN
+386 TLDELKDELSS
-396 PDIIRY
+396 DIIRY

-444 RYDLEISAKND
+444 RYDKEISTDSKID
-455 INYSLLK
+455 YSLLK

-469 AKLLSEFPSKM
+469 VKLLSEFPVKM
-480 EDVLHSLEPRKI
+480 EDVSHSLEPRKI
-492 ATYLEEVASAY
+492 ATYLEEVAAAY

-515 QNADLSLA
+515 QNTHLSSA

>member
-1 MVRCKGGKNMNLKKL
+1 MKLKKL
-16 MNDFLQDYLNQNK
+16 MHDFLQDYLDQNK
-29 IKFSEWSININNQVG
+29 IEFSEWSVNVNNQEG
-44 FGDYSSNIALKLAN
+44 FGDYSSNIALKLAKI
-58 VLKKTPIEI
+58 LKKAPIEI
-67 AKNIANHPNVSENV
+67 AENIALHPNASENV
-81 FSLSASKPGFVNF
+81 FTLSASQPGFVNF
-94 HVSNNYYLEILKQ
+94 HISNDYYLKILKQ
-107 IISESENFGKKI
+107 IINESENFGKKK

-158 SGYDVTR
+158 NGYDVTR

-179 AESCYAKYAQQI
+179 AESCYAKYAKQV
-191 GKDVKMPENGYVG
+191 GRDVEMPENGYVG
-204 TYLDEIAEKIVYK
+204 TYLDEIAEKIINEH
-217 YGKDLESDDPIFRDL
+217 GKDLESDNPIFRDF
-232 TEKEIFSNIKNTLD
+232 TEKEIFANIENTLENL
-246 SIGIK
+246 GIK

-271 KTLEEKNL
+271 KILKEKNL

-290 TSSLDKGED
+290 TSSLNKEED
-299 KVLVKSTGEPT
+299 KVLVKSSGEPT
-310 YRLPDIAYHADKIDR
+310 YRLPDIAYHADKVDR

-354 KTDHIKVVIHQ
+354 KTEHIKVVIHQ
-365 FVTIKKGGEV
+365 FVTIKKGGEI

-386 TLDELKEKLN
+386 TLDELKDELSS
-396 PDIIRY
+396 DIIRY

-444 RYDLEISAKND
+444 RYDKEISIDSKID
-455 INYSLLK
+455 YSLLK

-469 AKLLSEFPSKM
+469 VKLLSEFPIKM
-480 EDVLHSLEPRKI
+480 EDVSHSLEPRKI
-492 ATYLEEVASAY
+492 ATYLEEVAAAY

-515 QNADLSLA
+515 QNTDLSSA

>member
-1 MVRCKGGKNMNLKKL
+1 MKLKKL
-16 MNDFLQDYLNQNK
+16 MNDFLQDYLKQNK
-29 IKFSEWSININNQVG
+29 IEFSEWSINVNNQEG
-44 FGDYSSNIALKLAN
+44 FGDYSSNIALKLAKI
-58 VLKKTPIEI
+58 LKKSPIEI
-67 AKNIANHPNVSENV
+67 AKDITNHPNVSGNI
-81 FSLSASKPGFVNF
+81 FTLSASKPGFVNF
-94 HVSNNYYLEILKQ
+94 HISNDYYLKILKQ
-107 IISESENFGKKI
+107 IINESENFGRKK

-158 SGYDVTR
+158 NGYDVTR

-179 AESCYAKYAQQI
+179 AESCYAKYAKQV
-191 GKDVKMPENGYVG
+191 GKDVEMPENGYVG
-204 TYLDEIAEKIVYK
+204 TYLDEIAEKIVNEH
-217 YGKDLESDDPIFRDL
+217 GKDLESDNPIFRDF
-232 TEKEIFSNIKNTLD
+232 TEKEIFANIENTLKNL
-246 SIGIK
+246 GIK

-271 KTLEEKNL
+271 KILKEKNL

-290 TSSLDKGED
+290 TSSLNKEED
-299 KVLVKSTGEPT
+299 KVLVKSSGEPT
-310 YRLPDIAYHADKIDR
+310 YRLPDIAYHADKVDR

-347 GLKCLDK
+347 GLQCLDK
-354 KTDHIKVVIHQ
+354 KTEHIKVVIHQ
-365 FVTIKKGGEV
+365 FVTIKKGGEI

-386 TLDELKEKLN
+386 TLDELKDELSS
-396 PDIIRY
+396 DIIRY

-444 RYDLEISAKND
+444 RYDKDISTDSKID
-455 INYSLLK
+455 YSLLK
-462 EKDEIAL
+462 EQDEIAL
-469 AKLLSEFPSKM
+469 VKLLSEFPIKM
-480 EDVLHSLEPRKI
+480 EDVSHSLEPRKI
-492 ATYLEEVASAY
+492 ATYLEEVAAAY

-515 QNADLSLA
+515 QNTDLSSA

>member
-1 MVRCKGGKNMNLKKL
+1 MKLKKL
-16 MNDFLQDYLNQNK
+16 MHDFLQDYLDQNK
-29 IKFSEWSININNQVG
+29 IEFSEWGVNVNNQEG
-44 FGDYSSNIALKLAN
+44 FGDYSSNIALKLAKI
-58 VLKKTPIEI
+58 LKKAPIEI
-67 AKNIANHPNVSENV
+67 AENIAIHTNASESV
-81 FSLSASKPGFVNF
+81 FTLSASQPGFVNF
-94 HVSNNYYLEILKQ
+94 HISNDYYLKILKQ
-107 IISESENFGKKI
+107 IINESENFGKKK

-158 SGYDVTR
+158 NGYNVTR

-179 AESCYAKYAQQI
+179 AESCYAKYAKQV
-191 GKDVKMPENGYVG
+191 GRDVEMPENGYVG
-204 TYLDEIAEKIVYK
+204 TYLDEIAEKIVNEH
-217 YGKDLESDDPIFRDL
+217 GKDLESDNPIFRDF
-232 TEKEIFSNIKNTLD
+232 TEKEIFANIENTLENL
-246 SIGIK
+246 GIK

-271 KTLEEKNL
+271 KILKEKNL

-290 TSSLDKGED
+290 TSSLNKEED
-299 KVLVKSTGEPT
+299 KVLVKSSGEPT
-310 YRLPDIAYHADKIDR
+310 YRLPDIAYHADKVDR

-354 KTDHIKVVIHQ
+354 KTEHIKVVIHQ
-365 FVTIKKGGEV
+365 FVTIKKGGEI

-386 TLDELKEKLN
+386 TLDELKDELSS
-396 PDIIRY
+396 DIIRY

-444 RYDLEISAKND
+444 RYDKEISTDSKID
-455 INYSLLK
+455 YSLLK

-469 AKLLSEFPSKM
+469 VKLLSEFPVKM
-480 EDVLHSLEPRKI
+480 EDVSHSLEPRKI
-492 ATYLEEVASAY
+492 ATYLEEVAAAY
-503 HKFYGNHKVINP
+503 HKFYGNHKVINS
-515 QNADLSLA
+515 QNTHLSSA